1 MDPHGADLPC
11 IVQALASM
19 DPNDAAERPCIVQA
33 LAASPSKPQAAF
45 PAAAGDHPTP
55 PGPRSS
61 RTRATSPRR
70 TRSGG
75 APEWTAAETLALVAT
90 VAAVDDDGWARSVSA
105 FQKWAIVADNLASSA
120 GPSSRRRGRAAGE
133 CKRRWEALVAE
144 YGAVRRAGGRYW
156 GMGAAARR
164 KAGLPEGF
172 DAEVYGIMDALI
184 QVEEAFL
191 AGAGGA
197 QPTQVRKEESGDA
210 GVGEEEE
217 VDGEDGEGEMQ
228 VDGDANAPEG
238 LGKIILSFCF
248 LCSHS

>member
-1 MDPHGADLPC
+1 
-11 IVQALASM
+11 
-19 DPNDAAERPCIVQA
+19 
-33 LAASPSKPQAAF
+33 
-45 PAAAGDHPTP
+45 
-55 PGPRSS
+55 
-61 RTRATSPRR
+61 
-70 TRSGG
+70 
-75 APEWTAAETLALVAT
+75 
-90 VAAVDDDGWARSVSA
+90 
-105 FQKWAIVADNLASSA
+105 
-120 GPSSRRRGRAAGE
+120 
-133 CKRRWEALVAE
+133 
-144 YGAVRRAGGRYW
+144 
-156 GMGAAARR
+156 MGAAARR

-191 AGAGGA
+191 AGAGGGSVGAGGA
-197 QPTQVRKEESGDA
+197 QPAQVRKEEIGDA